1 MLDFALMW
9 SSLPQVLWGLR
20 LTVTLTALILCL
32 GVVVAVPMAL
42 AATSRRAALRAFANG
57 YILFFRGTPALV
69 QIFILYYGSGQFP
82 ALRESWIWPV
92 LRDPFWCVVIAL
104 GLNSGAYV
112 GKMLAGALANLPRGP
127 LEAATALGMKPWQRL
142 MTVQAP
148 LVLRAVL
155 PAYGN
160 EAILTLKATSLAS
173 AVTLLELTGQARNL
187 VSSTYAPYEIFLT
200 VGAVYLLL
208 SFVLARAFAWSERR
222 LSIPGS

>member
-1 MLDFALMW
+1 
-9 SSLPQVLWGLR
+9 
-20 LTVTLTALILCL
+20 
-32 GVVVAVPMAL
+32 
-42 AATSRRAALRAFANG
+42 
-57 YILFFRGTPALV
+57 
-69 QIFILYYGSGQFP
+69 
-82 ALRESWIWPV
+82 
-92 LRDPFWCVVIAL
+92 
-104 GLNSGAYV
+104 
-112 GKMLAGALANLPRGP
+112 
-127 LEAATALGMKPWQRL
+127 
-142 MTVQAP
+142 MTVHAP

-208 SFVLARAFAWSERR
+208 SFALARAFAWSERR

>member
-32 GVVVAVPMAL
+32 GVVVAIPMAL
-42 AATSRRAALRAFANG
+42 AATSRRAVLRTMANG

-82 ALRESWIWPV
+82 ALRESWIWPI

-112 GKMLAGALANLPRGP
+112 GNMLAGALRNLPSGP
-127 LEAATALGMKPWQRL
+127 LEAAIALGMKPWHRL
-142 MTVQAP
+142 MTVHAP

-208 SFVLARAFAWSERR
+208 SFALARAFAWSERR